1 MFKQKVG
8 VHKSCVIWSL
18 CLKNLQ
24 SYVVTIILFLN
35 LELWCNIFV
44 IITKMAQLA
53 AHSGVHILW
62 VMKPLQKSPRHI
74 LLLFSW
80 VYCVKIF
87 IHVECCDD
95 HKIGWLVVLSV
106 SYKRKVTGYY
116 RSFTSSWLC
125 LGVHKVSKVDIVQHG
140 SDGLCF
146 NPDVV
151 LNKDMVLI
159 RCLHWARCIWF
170 N

>member
-1 MFKQKVG
+1 MKCYRQMKYINNYYMFKQKVG

-116 RSFTSSWLC
+116 RSLHPPDFVWEFTKSQRW
-125 LGVHKVSKVDIVQHG
+125 I
-140 SDGLCF
+140 
-146 NPDVV
+146 
-151 LNKDMVLI
+151 
-159 RCLHWARCIWF
+159 
-170 N
+170 

>member
-1 MFKQKVG
+1 MKCYRQMKYINNYYMFKQKVG

-44 IITKMAQLA
+44 IIKKNGPA
-53 AHSGVHILW
+53 SGSQWGPYLMGHETFA
-62 VMKPLQKSPRHI
+62 KKSTCHI

-95 HKIGWLVVLSV
+95 QKIGWLVVLSV

-116 RSFTSSWLC
+116 RSLHPPDFVWEFTKSQRW
-125 LGVHKVSKVDIVQHG
+125 I
-140 SDGLCF
+140 
-146 NPDVV
+146 
-151 LNKDMVLI
+151 
-159 RCLHWARCIWF
+159 
-170 N
+170 

>member
-1 MFKQKVG
+1 MKCYCQMKYINKYYMFKQKVG

-62 VMKPLQKSPRHI
+62 VMKPLQKSPH
-74 LLLFSW
+74 
-80 VYCVKIF
+80 VTYCCYFLEYI
-87 IHVECCDD
+87 
-95 HKIGWLVVLSV
+95 
-106 SYKRKVTGYY
+106 
-116 RSFTSSWLC
+116 
-125 LGVHKVSKVDIVQHG
+125 VSKYLYSCRVLWWSQNWLTG
-140 SDGLCF
+140 CF
-146 NPDVV
+146 KCFLQKKGNWV
-151 LNKDMVLI
+151 L
-159 RCLHWARCIWF
+159 
-170 N
+170 